1 MALSVLSFIKHLSNG
16 DVDSLQTI
24 IGSISDRLDF
34 YEDREP
40 ESSGITY
47 DNWEEKRDATEE
59 LLEYLQDIMDS
70 IETPEDLNNE
80 IISNI
85 QKTFADYQSD
95 IGGLSRW
102 F

>member
-1 MALSVLSFIKHLSNG
+1 MALSVLSFVKHLSNG

-85 QKTFADYQSD
+85 QKTLADYQSD